1 MSILFTDF
9 QPLHFIAVTEE
20 NASQLQSLVKITD
33 GVLWLPEKLNPAP
46 LSPTLGI
53 FSDNY
58 PPELGVG
65 GQLNL
70 APLSPTLG
78 TFSDNYPPELKAEGQ
93 NYHQY
98 YHHSLAQHLENIWG
112 DSPAIIF
119 SLTMGAVI
127 RLISPLLTNKK
138 NDPAIIVI
146 DPQTKYVISL
156 LGGHQANADKLAE
169 LIALHLDA
177 KPIIT
182 SASYNLNLPSID
194 TFGDIFGWQKGEGD
208 WTKVSINIARKQPT
222 LIKQTSGLNWW
233 QNSLPLNHP
242 FIFENNDNFNPSQ
255 PFLVNSNP
263 PQPPLVMEEKEMIPL
278 IRGEKEE
285 IGENLK
291 AMVYIGA
298 EKTPNVNIPC
308 VSWHPRVL
316 WVGIGCERD
325 SSPSLIESAVTEVL
339 DKYNLE
345 RKAIAS
351 LVTIDIKSDEIGI
364 LALADKWHLPLKT
377 FSSEEL
383 KEISVPNPSSIVKEE
398 VGTPSVAEA
407 SALKAAL
414 LSNLVENQAKPP
426 NLIVPKQI
434 IRTLGEKGAVTV
446 AIAQSALEY
455 NYHHG
460 KLYLIGTGPGSLEYL
475 TSAAKT
481 ALREADIIIGYGLY
495 IDLIKSLLRPEQI
508 IESSQI
514 TQERQRAERAIELAK
529 WGLKVAVISSG
540 DCGIYGMAGLVLEIL
555 QNQNWNGKTPSV
567 ETFSGIT
574 AMQTL
579 AAKIGSPLMH
589 DFCAISL
596 SDLLTPWDVI
606 EKRLIAAASADFITS
621 LYNPRSN
628 TRTQQIVKTQAIF
641 LQYRHPNTPVAIAR
655 SLTRE
660 EENIIITTL
669 AEMLNHPID
678 MLTTVMIG
686 NSSTKRYH
694 DLLITPRGYLSN

>member
-1 MSILFTDF
+1 MSIIFADF

-20 NASQLQSLVKITD
+20 NAIPLGYLAKITD
-33 GVLWLPEKLNPAP
+33 SVLWLPEKLKTERQNSAVK
-46 LSPTLGI
+46 
-53 FSDNY
+53 FAEKKVRYYSD
-58 PPELGVG
+58 
-65 GQLNL
+65 
-70 APLSPTLG
+70 
-78 TFSDNYPPELKAEGQ
+78 
-93 NYHQY
+93 
-98 YHHSLAQHLENIWG
+98 SLAQHLANIWHNSQG
-112 DSPAIIF
+112 IVF
-119 SLTMGAVI
+119 SLTIGAVV
-127 RLISPLLTNKK
+127 RLISPFLTHKK

-146 DPQTKYVISL
+146 DPHTQYVISL

-169 LIALHLDA
+169 LIAHQLDA
-177 KPIIT
+177 RPIIT

-194 TFGDIFGWQKGEGD
+194 TFGDMFGWQKGEGD
-208 WTKVSINIARKQPT
+208 WTQVSVSIARNQPT

-233 QNSLPLNHP
+233 QNSLPPSHP
-242 FIFENNDNFNPSQ
+242 FIFANDGYLDPS
-255 PFLVNSNP
+255 
-263 PQPPLVMEEKEMIPL
+263 QPPLVKGEIEENISLLTRESKTKID
-278 IRGEKEE
+278 
-285 IGENLK
+285 NFAAK

-298 EKTPNVNIPC
+298 EKTPAVNIPSI
-308 VSWHPRVL
+308 SWHPRVL

-325 SSPSLIESAVTEVL
+325 TSPSLIESAVTEVF

-351 LVTIDIKSDEIGI
+351 LATIDIKGDEVGI
-364 LALADKWHLPLKT
+364 LALADQWHLPLQT

-383 KEISVPNPSSIVKEE
+383 NQVSVPNPSRIVKQE
-398 VGTPSVAEA
+398 VGTSSVAEA

-414 LSNLVENQAKPP
+414 FANLIENQGKSP
-426 NLIVPKQI
+426 NLIAPKQI
-434 IRTLGEKGAVTV
+434 IRQDGEKGAVTV

-455 NYHHG
+455 NYHEG

-495 IDLIKSLLRPEQI
+495 IELIKSLLRPEQI
-508 IESSQI
+508 IEPSQI
-514 TQERQRAERAIELAK
+514 TKERQRAERAIELAK

-540 DCGIYGMAGLVLEIL
+540 DCGIYGMAGLVLEVL
-555 QNQNWNGKTPSV
+555 ANQNWNEKHPPV
-567 ETFSGIT
+567 HIVSGIT
-574 AMQTL
+574 AMQTV

-606 EKRLIAAASADFITS
+606 EKRITAAASADFVTAI
-621 LYNPRSN
+621 YNPRSQ
-628 TRTQQIVKTQAIF
+628 TRTQQIIKTQAIF

-655 SLTRE
+655 SVTRDD
-660 EENIIITTL
+660 ENIIITTL
-669 AEMLNHPID
+669 EEMLNHPID

-694 DLLITPRGYLSN
+694 DLLITPRGYLNNEQ